1 MVLCFLPSFWEACFF
16 KFHYQSIHFS
26 RISQIFTNHLNAMDV
41 LNVSPSAVLQLSH
54 WWKDSKDSSA
64 LVAERPNI
72 PELFS
77 QCPDLQRCYNVTSCF
92 RMLRK
97 RTKKQHQ
104 GNLKNGW
111 HKVDRWHS
119 FSETFGDKRLRDSN
133 SVCGNNLRSDL
144 NKLQH
149 TRYPAITY
157 VVSIQVVAVTI
168 KTWSRNSLTETVQEE
183 TQWSLPYL

>member
-1 MVLCFLPSFWEACFF
+1 MPWMSYSSITTIPLMKGIQGFF
-16 KFHYQSIHFS
+16 CVTCWASKHPRAVQPMSG
-26 RISQIFTNHLNAMDV
+26 
-41 LNVSPSAVLQLSH
+41 SAEMLRH
-54 WWKDSKDSSA
+54 
-64 LVAERPNI
+64 
-72 PELFS
+72 
-77 QCPDLQRCYNVTSCF
+77 VTSCF

-111 HKVDRWHS
+111 HKVDQWHS
-119 FSETFGDKRLRDSN
+119 FSEKFGDKRLRDSN

-168 KTWSRNSLTETVQEE
+168 KMWSQRSLTETVQEE